1 MTEIGT
7 ETLEGEVLKEAADGL
22 TAECDEALGKNPDFA
37 KALLKSYQ
45 VLTDLDWISIEFMT
59 NGAKYQVTYRSLP
72 SSEKKLRVWR
82 YEEGN
87 DDSPV
92 EQLNINNQAQEA
104 KIVYTPAVGNEP
116 IRVDNQKAVDGA
128 RKLIA
133 SLKPAENNNPEKA

>member
-59 NGAKYQVTYRSLP
+59 NGAKYQVTSHRSQNGK
-72 SSEKKLRVWR
+72 KKLRVWR

-87 DDSPV
+87 DSPV
-92 EQLNINNQAQEA
+92 EQLNINNQTQED

-116 IRVDNQKAVDGA
+116 IWVDNQKAIDGA

-133 SLKPAENNNPEKA
+133 SLKPAESSNPEKA